1 MSFNSRYGTH
11 FSASEAE
18 TNAQFVRAKSCL
30 RVRCVRKKDQSDAD
44 LFSSARGAK
53 ERERERDRERVTL
66 LFPKQRSGTQSN
78 SIANEEEEE
87 EEEEEYKLFQDKRS
101 SPRKNTEYI
110 IKKESSK
117 TSAPLSRTHL
127 TRTVHHLEVHLSVG
141 ILSIN
146 TMPLSLS
153 REKKNKKSPTKN

>member
-1 MSFNSRYGTH
+1 MLSCGFAKRTMSFNSRYGTH

-53 ERERERDRERVTL
+53 ERERGRERERVTL

-87 EEEEEYKLFQDKRS
+87 EEEEEYKLFQGKRS

-127 TRTVHHLEVHLSVG
+127 TRTVHHLEVHLS
-141 ILSIN
+141 LSVF
-146 TMPLSLS
+146 
-153 REKKNKKSPTKN
+153 